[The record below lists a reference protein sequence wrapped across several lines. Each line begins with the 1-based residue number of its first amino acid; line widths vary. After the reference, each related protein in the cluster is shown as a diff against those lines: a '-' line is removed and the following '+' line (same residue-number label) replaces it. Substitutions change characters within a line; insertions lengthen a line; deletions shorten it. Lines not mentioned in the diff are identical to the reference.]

1 MATIGL
7 LNGQLFDYENPDP
20 AAIDLETMAHVL
32 GGVPRFGGHTIRFVY
47 LDEHS
52 SRVGRFARFTAERSH
67 PGDVRMHD
75 LCELHGQLHD
85 GHEVYTPWGDIT
97 DGKTDEMRAVEAGLD
112 AAIFQR
118 LGIEPPSEVIKE
130 IVKQADKR
138 ALWIEARLWA
148 PSSPRWTDLEPPLP
162 SFVEPLLSLTWPRLG
177 ECWLRRT
184 RELLAELAPGN
195 QSSKALWANVAAAK
209 EKALAKKAV
218 EGIDEGRPIEGT
230 PIQVAL
236 GSTVPEPGMDME
248 MVLIIGYIVTNGR
261 SLWVSDHGMRWSRGI
276 SDGIINPPCLSD
288 HPPNPREIIRGRW
301 DMTAEVDAALTKHF
315 EGVEPLSA
323 AVVAAAEERGRGHFD
338 PRAVAKGMFPTHIGP
353 RGAHY
358 GDGTVLAAGQLGHA
372 GELSPSIVD
381 DFERLKQVTDARA
394 AHGERLVRGRSRRVE
409 PSHERDVGDQRQPR
423 GVLARDPPRASDP
436 RRRGATVK
444 AEKDEPVGM
453 PGGLGAMLLVGCVLS
468 LAE

>member
-118 LGIEPPSEVIKE
+118 LGIEPPNEVIKE

-209 EKALAKKAV
+209 EKAEEADL
-218 EGIDEGRPIEGT
+218 GRE
-230 PIQVAL
+230 QV
-236 GSTVPEPGMDME
+236 
-248 MVLIIGYIVTNGR
+248 
-261 SLWVSDHGMRWSRGI
+261 
-276 SDGIINPPCLSD
+276 
-288 HPPNPREIIRGRW
+288 
-301 DMTAEVDAALTKHF
+301 
-315 EGVEPLSA
+315 
-323 AVVAAAEERGRGHFD
+323 HFD
-338 PRAVAKGMFPTHIGP
+338 PQAVAKGTFPTHIGP

-358 GDGTVLAAGQLGHA
+358 GDGTVLAAGPRGHA
-372 GELSPSIVD
+372 GDLSPAVVD
-381 DFERLKQVTDARA
+381 DFERFKRFAEARA
-394 AHGERLVRGRSRRVE
+394 LLKANDWVEDGSGEWSPNTALGWAIDINRISPDILRALAVIAEE
-409 PSHERDVGDQRQPR
+409 PAP
-423 GVLARDPPRASDP
+423 
-436 RRRGATVK
+436 
-444 AEKDEPVGM
+444 
-453 PGGLGAMLLVGCVLS
+453 
-468 LAE
+468 